1 MSLDKFIANV
11 KSGGLARTNRFTVFF
26 TPPSKKITTPSKKIA
41 KDNQV
46 FLYCDQIQ
54 LPGLN
59 FSTIQNRAFGEFREV
74 PYEKLFG
81 DITMSFY
88 VDTNMKVK
96 VIFDEWMA
104 YIQDPTTRTFK
115 YYNDYTC
122 EMMIEVQDLNDNTK
136 YKVNLFECYPKTM
149 GAIQLDYASKDI
161 MKLPM
166 TMQYKYFKTSGI
178 QQLQTKEIVTTDNI
192 QDFINDFTGYETGNV
207 GYRLPFDDFNPKT
220 F

>member
-1 MSLDKFIANV
+1 MNLDKFIANV
-11 KSGGLARTNRFTVFF
+11 KSGGLARNNRYTVFF
-26 TPPSKKITTPSKKIA
+26 TPPLN
-41 KDNQV
+41 KDTEQV

-59 FSTIQNRAFGEFREV
+59 FSTIQNRTFGEFREV

-81 DITMSFY
+81 DIAMSFY

-96 VIFDEWMA
+96 ILFDEWMA

-115 YYNDYTC
+115 YYDDYTC
-122 EMMIEVQDLNDNTK
+122 DMMIEVQDLNDNTK

-161 MKLPM
+161 MKLSM
-166 TMQYKYFKTSGI
+166 TMQYKYFETSGI
-178 QQLQTKEIVTTDNI
+178 QQLQTAEIVTTDNI
-192 QDFINDFTGYETGNV
+192 QDFINDFTGYETGDV

>member
-11 KSGGLARTNRFTVFF
+11 KSGGLARTNRYTVFF
-26 TPPSKKITTPSKKIA
+26 TPPSN
-41 KDNQV
+41 KDTEQI

-59 FSTIQNRAFGEFREV
+59 FSTIQNRTFGEFREV

-81 DITMSFY
+81 DIAMSFY
-88 VDTNMKVK
+88 VDTGMKVK

-122 EMMIEVQDLNDNTK
+122 DMMIEVQDLNDNTK

-161 MKLPM
+161 MKLSM
-166 TMQYKYFKTSGI
+166 TMQYKYFETSGI
-178 QQLQTKEIVTTDNI
+178 QQLQTEEIVTTDNI
-192 QDFINDFTGYETGNV
+192 QDFINDFTGYETGDV